1 MSEETKVLSIFEK
14 AGIVIPENLPDN
26 KVETIFEATGL
37 NWKVEQHPVYTSENG
52 IHFNNIKTLTANCR
66 SDNKQFM
73 GMVHPNNYK
82 VVQNNEAFNFIDA
95 LPNFEFEK
103 VGLFNNGK
111 KVFVVGKSNDQIDI
125 DGSGD
130 LVNFYLTFLHGHD
143 GKSGIRFILSPV
155 RMFCMN
161 QLNMMLETAKFK
173 YNIAHTGDIQTKLN
187 QIQKAIAN
195 SKNYV
200 TDLQA
205 TIDNMIN
212 SKTTK
217 SIEKFTMELVPEE
230 EKDTTLIIAR
240 KEEVRATII
249 NLYNTKDDIQNSKG
263 TDFGVIS
270 AVSDYISH
278 ATPKRM
284 SKGTID
290 NTFISNIEGNL
301 LLERAR
307 LILAA

>member
-1 MSEETKVLSIFEK
+1 
-14 AGIVIPENLPDN
+14 
-26 KVETIFEATGL
+26 
-37 NWKVEQHPVYTSENG
+37 
-52 IHFNNIKTLTANCR
+52 
-66 SDNKQFM
+66 
-73 GMVHPNNYK
+73 
-82 VVQNNEAFNFIDA
+82 
-95 LPNFEFEK
+95 
-103 VGLFNNGK
+103 
-111 KVFVVGKSNDQIDI
+111 
-125 DGSGD
+125 
-130 LVNFYLTFLHGHD
+130 
-143 GKSGIRFILSPV
+143 
-155 RMFCMN
+155 
-161 QLNMMLETAKFK
+161 
-173 YNIAHTGDIQTKLN
+173 
-187 QIQKAIAN
+187 
-195 SKNYV
+195 
-200 TDLQA
+200 
-205 TIDNMIN
+205 MIN

-249 NLYNTKDDIQNSKG
+249 NLYNTKDDIQNYKG